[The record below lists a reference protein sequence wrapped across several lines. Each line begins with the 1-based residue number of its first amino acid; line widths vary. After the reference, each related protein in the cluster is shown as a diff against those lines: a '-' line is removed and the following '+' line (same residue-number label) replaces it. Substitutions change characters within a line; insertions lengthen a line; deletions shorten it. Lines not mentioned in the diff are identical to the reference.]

1 MWSLR
6 TPCQPCQNDA
16 FCVIVSSTAI
26 LWLKTIYRLVISIR
40 SDIRLVNAYRTFKTI
55 VHYLRFESVADKM
68 WAIIPIL
75 GCMHK
80 IHVLIRWGLVTTNGV
95 MDGSTSVEVIT
106 DHQFSAQLLTET
118 ILNWFP
124 FCSGYNMLKSDAVYP
139 TKIVN
144 GVVCFVFG
152 MILSAAISR
161 LIHVIN
167 LLTFQRAIDSSV
179 TLKVWLTETGTKPQ
193 QTTPQCQHCAYY
205 LKDAEPYAK
214 HVTQM

>member
-1 MWSLR
+1 
-6 TPCQPCQNDA
+6 
-16 FCVIVSSTAI
+16 
-26 LWLKTIYRLVISIR
+26 
-40 SDIRLVNAYRTFKTI
+40 
-55 VHYLRFESVADKM
+55 M

-106 DHQFSAQLLTET
+106 GHQFSAQPLTKT
-118 ILNWFP
+118 ILNWWL
-124 FCSGYNMLKSDAVYP
+124 FCSGYNMLKSATVYP
-139 TKIVN
+139 TTFVN

-152 MILSAAISR
+152 MILSTAISW

-167 LLTFQRAIDSSV
+167 LLTFERAIDSSV
-179 TLKVWLTETGTKPQ
+179 TLKIWLKETGTKPQ
-193 QTTPQCQHCAYY
+193 QTTTWCQDCAYY
-205 LKDAEPYAK
+205 LKDAGPYEK